1 MSKKQTLERAID
13 NNLSSFNFDLQ
24 LFAPDPNDLLIGA
37 GKVLFR
43 RWENG
48 EKTVF
53 MHLGNCPEFK
63 LAPNIEKVTKYS
75 SMDSAKEVYAEA
87 IKSMGYTP
95 SITLDEYNP
104 FNLALGL
111 YGEQGI
117 EVQETKAVT
126 KEIHTVK
133 LGALISV
140 PYKNI
145 TDVTISPVTTTPAE
159 VGNATSY
166 VQSGEAGKATVTS
179 GGNYT
184 GSDNGAYYIEITKA
198 NTVEGTITDAEFT
211 WRKGMAGTPSEAVV
225 VTGSAQSIAEGV
237 TVKFTAASSG
247 QDLVVGEVYEIKV
260 KAAGGSY
267 ISGVDYI
274 LDKSMLRGGIISI
287 PKTSNIPDGSKVFV
301 SYTVPTAK
309 YPKVMGGTVKK
320 IEGDL
325 MFIGDPKHGRPYV
338 LEIWHVNLTP
348 NGDVGLI
355 TEEWGSF
362 TIEMT
367 VLADRVNHPDEPFFK
382 MTDVA

>member
-1 MSKKQTLERAID
+1 MSKKQMLERAID

-117 EVQETKAVT
+117 EVQKA
-126 KEIHTVK
+126 KTVAK
-133 LGALISV
+133 AEYTAVKGALISV

-145 TDVTISPVTTTPAE
+145 TDVTVSPITATPAQ
-159 VGNATSY
+159 VGAVTSFS
-166 VQSGEAGKATVTS
+166 QAGTAGTAKVTS
-179 GGNYT
+179 GGNYIGT
-184 GSDNGAYYIEITKA
+184 DSGAYYIEITKA

-211 WRKGMAGTPSEAVV
+211 WRKGIAGTPSTETV
-225 VTGSAQSIAEGV
+225 VTGTSQSIAEGV
-237 TVKFTAASSG
+237 TIQFAAGSSG
-247 QDLVVGEVYEIKV
+247 QDLVVGEIYEIKV

-267 ISGVDYI
+267 IAGVDYI

-287 PKTSNIPDGSKVFV
+287 PTTSNIPDGAKVFV
-301 SYTVPTAK
+301 SCTVPEAK